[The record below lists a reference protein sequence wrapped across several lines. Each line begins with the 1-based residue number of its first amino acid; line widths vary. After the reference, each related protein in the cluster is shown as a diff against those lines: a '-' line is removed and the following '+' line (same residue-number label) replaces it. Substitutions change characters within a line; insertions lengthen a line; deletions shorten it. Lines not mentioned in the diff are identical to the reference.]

1 MLQKMAK
8 GLMERYSNLNVEP
21 PKVLYVDRG
30 CCTTSATTSTS
41 TRKLFSD
48 WEKQIIRLDI
58 WHFMRR
64 IASGCSSESRPLY
77 GRFMTALTAAV
88 FEWEI
93 QDLQALYEAK
103 RAELAKNGI
112 NTDPLAS
119 MDKYVTKND
128 LAKHCRRQIRQPD
141 QIADEIP
148 SLIEKYKSA
157 NDSTGTPLF
166 CPEIEAIW
174 ENASAGASM
183 TL

>member
-1 MLQKMAK
+1 M
-8 GLMERYSNLNVEP
+8 G
-21 PKVLYVDRG
+21 RG
-30 CCTTSATTSTS
+30 CCTTSATTSTTTQRLS
-41 TRKLFSD
+41 SN
-48 WEKQIIRLDI
+48 WEKLIIGLDI
-58 WHFMRR
+58 WHFMPRV
-64 IASGCSSESRPLY
+64 ACGGSSESRSLY
-77 GRFMTALTAAV
+77 GRFMAALSAAV

-112 NTDPLAS
+112 NSDPLAS

-128 LAKHCRRQIRQPD
+128 LAKHCRRQNRQPD
-141 QIADEIP
+141 QIADEIQ

-174 ENASAGASM
+174 ENATAGASM